1 MTDLVKRDGLIMFLI
16 TVGIRLS
23 LVWLDQFL
31 KINSLILVISGR
43 WVSQT
48 AIHLVEVLSRLLKGR
63 FLYNDHCWT

>member
-31 KINSLILVISGR
+31 KINSLILAISGR

-48 AIHLVEVLSRLLKGR
+48 AITL
-63 FLYNDHCWT
+63 